1 MPALLAI
8 TIFGLLVGAI
18 SNLAIERTPPIEG
31 LVPPSLR
38 NGVSFRVQL
47 RRVVVTAMAALLFAL
62 AWSRFGDNPIE
73 FAAVAAFG
81 TVFLVLAFVDLET
94 LYLPDVIIYPAFIVA
109 LAVLPFRSDLAIWE
123 GVLGAMI
130 GLAVFF
136 PFAWVGDRIGRDIM
150 GWGDVKFSA
159 LLGIVLGVQLL
170 LLLGLYLGIL
180 IGGVGGIGAL
190 LARGLGARRTLI
202 PYGPSLA
209 VGGLIALYAGSA
221 ITDWASRTL

>member
-1 MPALLAI
+1 
-8 TIFGLLVGAI
+8 
-18 SNLAIERTPPIEG
+18 
-31 LVPPSLR
+31 
-38 NGVSFRVQL
+38 
-47 RRVVVTAMAALLFAL
+47 
-62 AWSRFGDNPIE
+62 
-73 FAAVAAFG
+73 
-81 TVFLVLAFVDLET
+81 
-94 LYLPDVIIYPAFIVA
+94 
-109 LAVLPFRSDLAIWE
+109 
-123 GVLGAMI
+123 
-130 GLAVFF
+130 
-136 PFAWVGDRIGRDIM
+136 M

-180 IGGVGGIGAL
+180 IGGVVGIGAL